1 MKKLFTLLLCALF
14 ALQASGCV
22 PSSTAEGSS
31 AEPSH
36 VAAFLDGEVTGV
48 EVTHSVYGKDTTWTI
63 GEEETLERLREWAGE
78 LDYVP
83 FAFKEGESPSD
94 VAGGEA
100 YAFAVTGAE
109 FPGFSYVILGPEE
122 CYLYA
127 GGAWYSVSNPS
138 DPPVGEPGQA

>member
-1 MKKLFTLLLCALF
+1 MKKLLALLLGALL
-14 ALQASGCV
+14 ALQTAGCA

-63 GEEETLERLREWAGE
+63 EEEETLKRLREWAGE

-83 FAFKEGESPSD
+83 YEFEEGESPSD
-94 VAGGEA
+94 MAGGEA

-122 CYLYA
+122 CYLYVDD
-127 GGAWYSVSNPS
+127 WYFVNNPS
-138 DPPVGEPGQA
+138 DPPVGEPA

>member
-1 MKKLFTLLLCALF
+1 MKKVLALILGAML
-14 ALQASGCV
+14 ALQAFGCAPSG
-22 PSSTAEGSS
+22 TAEGSS

-48 EVTHSVYGKDTTWTI
+48 EVTHSVYGKDTTWTVE
-63 GEEETLERLREWAGE
+63 EEETLERLREWAGE

-83 FAFKEGESPSD
+83 FAFKEGESPAD
-94 VAGGEA
+94 TAGGEA

-122 CYLYA
+122 CYLHV
-127 GGAWYSVSNPS
+127 GGEWYSVSNPS
-138 DPPVGEPGQA
+138 DPPLGEPV